1 MSTNNFLFEFN
12 NTKETSKESELPVSS
27 IFKRG
32 LAGIIDV
39 HITVILMAIYLEIS
53 FRLFYYQKYKKFF
66 LKDSNFRITMPNFP
80 KLLGLSRNWFD
91 LELNLVIS
99 LEKCLFL
106 VAKVRGGGLIWWLI
120 LLSLFISQEKWRVQ
134 QLQMMLEM
142 L

>member
-66 LKDSNFRITMPNFP
+66 VDFMEKFGTETP
-80 KLLGLSRNWFD
+80 KNTPEHLEYIFD
-91 LELNLVIS
+91 HSIFYLT
-99 LEKCLFL
+99 LFQFL
-106 VAKVRGGGLIWWLI
+106 FFLFYHIRP
-120 LLSLFISQEKWRVQ
+120 LLSQFQKKDLKQFH
-134 QLQMMLEM
+134 LL
-142 L
+142 